1 MPRATIVW
9 FRQDLRLADQPA
21 LLAAVARGGPVVPL
35 YVHAPEEEG
44 DWPPGGA
51 SRFWLHHSLAAL
63 DADLQRL
70 GSRLLLRRGPSL
82 PALLDVARR
91 TGADAVHC
99 SRRSEPM
106 ARVRDG
112 ILRGGIEAE
121 GIEVAVFGGHLLYE
135 PEILRTRSGGPYRVF
150 TPFWNACR
158 ALGDPPAPRPAPSR
172 LEAPAAWPASEPLA
186 SLGLLPQPDWAE
198 GMRFAWRPGERGA
211 RQRLAEFTREDLGDY
226 REERDRPAAAGTSRL
241 SPHLH
246 FGEISPRQ
254 VLHAVREKGARP
266 GRAGRGDPG
275 PGPVADAAAAWLR
288 EIGWREFAHHLL
300 HHFPGTPERPLRP
313 EFARFPW
320 RRDPRRLAAWQRG
333 RTGCPIVDAG
343 MRELWKTG
351 WMHNRVRMIAA
362 SFLVKDLLITW
373 QEGAAWFWDTLVDA
387 DLANNTLNWQWAAG
401 CGADAAPYFRIF
413 NPLLQGRRFDPEG
426 VYIARWLPELAK
438 LPAGH
443 RHAPWQAPGHI
454 LEQAELVLD
463 EDYPRPIVDH
473 ATARERALIA
483 FATLKA

>member
-1 MPRATIVW
+1 MPGATIVW
-9 FRQDLRLADQPA
+9 FRQDLRLEDQPA

-63 DADLQRL
+63 DGDLKHL

-99 SRRSEPM
+99 CRRSEPM

-112 ILRGGIEAE
+112 MLRAAIEAA
-121 GIEVAVFGGHLLYE
+121 GIEVLVFGAHLLYE
-135 PEILRTRSGGPYRVF
+135 PEIVRTRGGAPFKVF

-158 ALGDPPAPRPAPSR
+158 ALGDPPAPRPAPAR
-172 LEAPAAWPASEPLA
+172 LEAPAAWPASEPLTA
-186 SLGLLPQPDWAE
+186 LGLLPQPDWAE
-198 GMRFAWRPGERGA
+198 GMRFAWRPGEGGA
-211 RQRLAEFTREDLGDY
+211 RHRLAEFLREGLDDY
-226 REERDRPAAAGTSRL
+226 PERRDHPAQPGTSRL

-246 FGEISPRQ
+246 FGEIGPRQ
-254 VLHAVREKGARP
+254 VLHVLREKERAARP
-266 GRAGRGDPG
+266 GRAGVAG
-275 PGPVADAAAAWLR
+275 PGLRGAAAAWLR

-300 HHFPGTPERPLRP
+300 HHFPETPERPLRG

-320 RRDPRRLAAWQRG
+320 RRDPRRLAAWRRG
-333 RTGCPIVDAG
+333 STGFPIVDAG

-413 NPLLQGRRFDPEG
+413 NPVLQGRRFDPG
-426 VYIARWLPELAK
+426 GDYVARWIPELAK
-438 LPAGH
+438 LPPAH
-443 RHAPWQAPGHI
+443 RHAPWLAPGRT
-454 LEQAELVLD
+454 LEEAGIVLD
-463 EDYPRPIVDH
+463 EDYPLPIVDH
-473 ATARERALIA
+473 ASARDAALAA
-483 FATLKA
+483 FATIRGR